1 MLKTKV
7 EKFIP
12 EVCQHCG
19 MTTTY
24 RVGLDKCAALIV
36 LDILKRV
43 SEKGINQVHPAR
55 ELKWGEQKETQWYL
69 TNLSVPRFHGLIAY
83 VGKEKNGFYCLT
95 RKAGKFLR
103 GQLVPRYA
111 IVSKSD
117 GQQIGYWN
125 SEKHQVTMR
134 ELLNDSE
141 IPFYDGAEKRFIDY
155 LDPREISGQQ
165 TLFQNYNFVLK
176 QQKITTN

>member
-55 ELKWGEQKETQWYL
+55 ELNWTKQNGKQWYL

-83 VGKEKNGFYCLT
+83 TGDEKSGFYCLT

-103 GQLVPRYA
+103 NELIPRYA
-111 IVSKSD
+111 IVSKAE
-117 GQQIGYWN
+117 GHQIGYWN
-125 SEKHQVTMR
+125 PEKYQVSIK
-134 ELLNDSE
+134 ELLLDSE
-141 IPFYDGAEKRFIDY
+141 IPFYSGEETRFINY
-155 LDPREISGQQ
+155 IDPKEKHGQLS
-165 TLFQNYNFVLK
+165 LFNTNYSYVLR
-176 QQKITTN
+176 QEKIIN